1 MRRAAAGVA
10 MMVIAAGFLWPQAQQ
25 SAQNIQEQLAIH
37 RNLGKAF
44 YENPTTQQQS
54 VEQFQMALELNPD
67 SVRERVNYGLALLRA
82 GKTDEGIAELQKAQQ
97 QDPKIPHPWFNLG
110 IAYKK
115 AGEYDK
121 AIAEFEQMVK
131 LVPDEPV
138 SHYNL
143 GYLYRLTEKINPA
156 VQEFETAERLDPSL
170 AGPHFQLYNAYR
182 AAGRAEDADRQLKL
196 FQQIRQQQAG
206 AAIPEDLEWSFY
218 AEVYDIIE
226 PPAVVEPP
234 QAELKFDDRQIATG
248 FDPQTAG
255 LAVLDSNADGR
266 TDLLG
271 WSKNGVHLFR
281 DGSQI
286 VVDAA
291 GLGALRDVHSI
302 AQGDFNNDGFPDLVV
317 IADSGASLYVN
328 GNGQFQRSPF
338 TLPAGDFVKGVWIDY
353 DHDYDLDLILLGD
366 KSALAR
372 NNGSAGFSDMTR
384 DFPFV
389 AGKALDGVVIDLM
402 AHENAFDLVV
412 SYADR
417 PGVIYRDRLGGKY
430 EAQPSAVL
438 RGEVRLRQFVISD
451 WNGDGWTDLV
461 ARLDFDMPIF
471 TNRQGTF
478 ERVIYRWPLSET
490 SGSHLVADFDSR
502 GVLDFMLD
510 GRLARGRGRES
521 FGPGVSA
528 PIVHVGQATDFDADG
543 KLDIAAVTRDGMLHL
558 QRGQTQTG
566 NNAVMVSLSGVKN
579 LKMAMGARVE
589 VRAGSLYLKQ
599 TYQGVPLTFGL
610 GSHTQID
617 TIRITW
623 PNGLIQNEV
632 NQPVNRALS
641 FNEAQRLSGSC
652 PMIFTWNGQYF
663 QFITDV
669 LGVAPLGASLGD
681 GKYFPV
687 DNDEY
692 VQIPGKALEQVG
704 NSYEIRITEELR
716 EVSYLDKVQLMAV
729 DHPAGTDI
737 YSNDKFKSPPFPEF
751 RLFGVS
757 KRAYPKTARDQAGS
771 DVLPRLLKNDL
782 AYPDSFQR
790 DYSGVAELHTLDLD
804 FGSVA
809 PDNNSILVLSGW
821 VDWADGSTFRAV
833 SQESPQGLVMP
844 YLQVK
849 DASGNWQTVIEDMG
863 MPAGKPKTIVVD
875 LSGKFLSAS
884 REVRI
889 VTSLALYWDEI
900 FLSED
905 SSAPRLVLTPLDADS
920 AELRF
925 RGFSKPVIH
934 PERKQPEQFD
944 YQQWMAVSMWNPTP
958 GMYTR
963 YGDVRPLVLKA
974 DDELVLMGSGDELR
988 LLYPADQLPALPE
1001 GWTRDF
1007 LLLVDGWAKDQDAN
1021 TAFATSVEPLPFH
1034 GMSQYPYPAT
1044 EHFPDD
1050 SAHRAWREQY
1060 NTRPALRLVRPL
1072 VETTQQRG
1080 QPLGGER

>member
-1 MRRAAAGVA
+1 M
-10 MMVIAAGFLWPQAQQ
+10 
-25 SAQNIQEQLAIH
+25 
-37 RNLGKAF
+37 
-44 YENPTTQQQS
+44 
-54 VEQFQMALELNPD
+54 
-67 SVRERVNYGLALLRA
+67 
-82 GKTDEGIAELQKAQQ
+82 
-97 QDPKIPHPWFNLG
+97 
-110 IAYKK
+110 
-115 AGEYDK
+115 
-121 AIAEFEQMVK
+121 
-131 LVPDEPV
+131 
-138 SHYNL
+138 
-143 GYLYRLTEKINPA
+143 
-156 VQEFETAERLDPSL
+156 
-170 AGPHFQLYNAYR
+170 
-182 AAGRAEDADRQLKL
+182 KL

-255 LAVLDSNADGR
+255 LAVLDYNADAR
-266 TDLLG
+266 PDLIA
-271 WSKNGVHLFR
+271 WSANGVQLFR
-281 DGSQI
+281 NGSEK
-286 VVDAA
+286 VNDATLA
-291 GLGALRDVHSI
+291 ALKDVRSI
-302 AQGDFNNDGFPDLVV
+302 APGDFNNDGYPDLCVLTE
-317 IADSGASLYVN
+317 AGASLYLN
-328 GNGQFQRSPF
+328 QSGQFQKSPVV
-338 TLPAGDFVKGVWIDY
+338 LPAGSFVKGVWIDY
-353 DHDYDLDLILLGD
+353 DHDYDLDMILLGD
-366 KSALAR
+366 DSRLAR
-372 NNGSAGFSDMTR
+372 NNGTASFSDRTS

-389 AGKALDGVVIDLM
+389 AGKATDGVVMDLM

-417 PGVIYRDRLGGKY
+417 TGVIYRDRLGGKY
-430 EAQPSAVL
+430 EVPPFQAVL
-438 RGEVRLRQFVISD
+438 QDWAYATALD
-451 WNGDGWTDLV
+451 WNRDGWTDVVWNNGRTTTLFRNDHGTLEPLSSLV
-461 ARLDFDMPIF
+461 VEDVGASLVTVDLEGSGSIDFVVGGRAMRVRGDFLEDTTRRGGFNYWVAAASDFTGDGKVDVAAITRNSVHLF
-471 TNRQGTF
+471 TNRIQTNNSWV
-478 ERVIYRWPLSET
+478 RVT
-490 SGSHLVADFDSR
+490 
-502 GVLDFMLD
+502 
-510 GRLARGRGRES
+510 LA
-521 FGPGVSA
+521 
-528 PIVHVGQATDFDADG
+528 
-543 KLDIAAVTRDGMLHL
+543 
-558 QRGQTQTG
+558 
-566 NNAVMVSLSGVKN
+566 GVKN
-579 LKMAMGARVE
+579 LKLAPGARVE
-589 VRAGSLYLKQ
+589 IRAGSLYLKQ

-632 NQPVNRALS
+632 NQPVNKTLV
-641 FNEAQRLSGSC
+641 FKEAQRLSGSC
-652 PMIFTWNGQYF
+652 PMIFTWNGKYF

-687 DNDEY
+687 DHDEY
-692 VQIPGKALEQVG
+692 IQIPASALDTV
-704 NSYEIRITEELR
+704 NNRYEIRITEELR
-716 EVSYLDKVQLMAV
+716 EVSYLDKAQLMAV

>member
-1 MRRAAAGVA
+1 MRRAVAGLA
-10 MMVIAAGFLWPQAQQ
+10 MIAVAAGFVWPQASTTQQ
-25 SAQNIQEQLAIH
+25 NNQEQLASY

-44 YENPTTQQQS
+44 YENPTTQQQA
-54 VEQFQMALELNPD
+54 VEMFQKALELNPD
-67 SVRERVNYGLALLRA
+67 SVRERVNYGMALLRA
-82 GKTDEGIAELQKAQQ
+82 GKTDEGIAELLKAQQ
-97 QDPKIPHPWFNLG
+97 QDPKIPHTWFNLG

-115 AGEYDK
+115 AGEYEK

-143 GYLYRLTEKINPA
+143 GYLYRLTDKTDQA
-156 VQEFETAERLDPSL
+156 VREFEIAEKLDASL

-182 AAGRAEDADRQLKL
+182 AAGRADDAARELNL

-206 AAIPEDLEWSFY
+206 AAIPEDLDWSFY
-218 AEVYDIIE
+218 AEIYDIIE
-226 PPAVVEPP
+226 PPTPTAPV
-234 QAELKFDDRQIATG
+234 AELRFDDRQIADG
-248 FDPQTAG
+248 FDPLTAG
-255 LAVLDSNADGR
+255 LAVLDFNADGR
-266 TDLLG
+266 TDLIA
-271 WSKNGVHLFR
+271 WSGNGVHLFR
-281 DGSQI
+281 DGSEA
-286 VVDAA
+286 VESAA
-291 GLGALRDVHSI
+291 GLGSLRSVRSI
-302 AQGDFNNDGFPDLVV
+302 APGDFNNDGFADLAV
-317 IADSGASLYVN
+317 IADTGATLYLN
-328 GNGQFQRSPF
+328 QNGQFQRSPVQ
-338 TLPAGDFVKGVWIDY
+338 LPTGQYAKAVWIDY

-372 NNGSAGFSDMTR
+372 NNGSAGFSDRTN

-389 AGKALDGVVIDLM
+389 EGQALDGVVMDLDP
-402 AHENAFDLVV
+402 NGNGFDLVV
-412 SYADR
+412 SYSDR

-430 EAQPSAVL
+430 EAESIDGASAGASVL
-438 RGEVRLRQFVISD
+438 SAHD
-451 WNGDGWTDLV
+451 WNNDSWTDLV
-461 ARLDFDMPIF
+461 MGYAAKTLMFMNRSGTLENASTIEDGG
-471 TNRQGTF
+471 TNIAFVDLANRGLPDLVAGGFIHSNLGRGQFG
-478 ERVIYRWPLSET
+478 ERGET
-490 SGSHLVADFDSR
+490 PYVLGPWEIADFD
-502 GVLDFMLD
+502 LD
-510 GRLARGRGRES
+510 GK
-521 FGPGVSA
+521 
-528 PIVHVGQATDFDADG
+528 HDFTVVRPDG
-543 KLDIAAVTRDGMLHL
+543 SLRHFNNKSQGNYNW
-558 QRGQTQTG
+558 TQ
-566 NNAVMVSLSGVKN
+566 VSLTGVKN
-579 LKMAMGARVE
+579 LKLAMGARVE
-589 VRAGSLYLKQ
+589 VRAGRLYLKQ

-617 TIRITW
+617 TLRITW

-632 NQPVNRALS
+632 NQPVNKALS
-641 FNEAQRLSGSC
+641 FTEAQRLSGSC

-669 LGVAPLGASLGD
+669 LGVAPLGATLGD

-687 DNDEY
+687 DHDEY
-692 VQIPGKALEQVG
+692 IQIPGSALRNIDG
-704 NSYEIRITEELR
+704 MYEIRITEELR

-729 DHPAGTDI
+729 DHPASTDI
-737 YSNDKFKSPPFPEF
+737 YSNDKFKGPPFPEF

-757 KRAYPKTARDQAGS
+757 KRVYPETARDQHGN
-771 DVLPRLLKNDL
+771 DVLPRLLKRDL
-782 AYPDSFQR
+782 SYPDSFQR
-790 DYSGVAELHTLDLD
+790 DYSGVAELHSMDLD
-804 FGSVA
+804 FGTAA
-809 PDNNSILVLSGW
+809 PDNQAILVLSGW

-833 SQESPQGLVMP
+833 SQESTQGLVMP

-849 DASGNWQTVIEDMG
+849 DAAGNWKTVIEDMG

-875 LSGKFLSAS
+875 LTGKFLSAS

-905 SSAPRLVLTPLDADS
+905 SSAPQLVLTPLDADS
-920 AELRF
+920 ADLRF
-925 RGFSKPVIH
+925 RGFSKPLIH

-974 DDELVLMGSGDELR
+974 DDQLVLMGSGDELR
-988 LLYPADQLPALPE
+988 LLYPDDQLPALPE
-1001 GWTRDF
+1001 GWRRDF

-1034 GMSQYPYPAT
+1034 GMSQYPYPAS

-1080 QPLGGER
+1080 QPFGGQR